1 MRDLRC
7 EGGRGGLATGSLGRS
22 LLSTRR
28 RRRRRRPREEEE
40 GKKEVTHP
48 SISPLP
54 VF

>member
-7 EGGRGGLATGSLGRS
+7 EGGRGGLATGSLARS
-22 LLSTRR
+22 LLSGGRR
-28 RRRRRRPREEEE
+28 RKRRPREEEE